1 MNKYFLSLIAFSVFT
16 NVLLADD
23 IEEVVVTSSFVDSSE
38 ITNPL
43 YVIDGDDINDASFV
57 KNEVPLPG
65 KNYGIKFR
73 LSY

>member
-1 MNKYFLSLIAFSVFT
+1 MNKYFLSLLTFSVFT